1 MPMPAMTADEAISR
15 LREVVNQA
23 VIEESEPEPW
33 VTEATDGLI
42 TFQLHVAECLN
53 KAIKGGKSVDPDKI
67 HETVQ
72 MLEFQAMLLASMAS
86 ALAEP
91 SVAARVLDASE
102 AFEAFITAVAR
113 EHIVL
118 IMPPVEGVH

>member
-1 MPMPAMTADEAISR
+1 MPMNTLTADEAISR

-23 VIEESEPEPW
+23 VLESAPW
-33 VTEATDGLI
+33 VAEATDGLI

-53 KAIKGGKSVDPDKI
+53 EAIKVGKSVNFDKI
-67 HETVQ
+67 HETVM
-72 MLEFQAMLLASMAS
+72 MLEFQSMLLASMAS

-113 EHIVL
+113 EDLVL
-118 IMPPVEGVH
+118 IMPPVDGVH